1 MYALIGTWRMC
12 LDGAR
17 AGISVL
23 QAGGAAGDAVERAVT
38 DVEDRPEYTS
48 VGLGGLPDRSGHVTL
63 DAAYM
68 DGTTLRVG
76 GIMSAEALRPNHGL
90 PSGRTGC
97 RTGGDRIRPADE
109 GYADGAFHGKM
120 ARCRFRAV
128 FPNVRLSG
136 A

>member
-48 VGLGGLPDRSGHVTL
+48 VGLGGLPDRSGH
-63 DAAYM
+63 
-68 DGTTLRVG
+68 GSRESEQSG
-76 GIMSAEALRPNHGL
+76 GSKPWL
-90 PSGRTGC
+90 
-97 RTGGDRIRPADE
+97 
-109 GYADGAFHGKM
+109 K
-120 ARCRFRAV
+120 
-128 FPNVRLSG
+128 
-136 A
+136 